1 MTLLARKLDQLVVMD
16 DIKITILESKRGY
29 LQVGIEVTDDIRL
42 HRELIY
48 RRIVVEAER
57 KGLDLTN
64 AAC

>member
-1 MTLLARKLDQLVVMD
+1 MVVMD

-29 LQVGIEVTDDIRL
+29 LQVGIEVTDDIKL